1 MDWGDDVSAA
11 IEQGRVHDQLFPLSV
26 EVDDVVDPVI
36 VEELR
41 GRGHN
46 ITRESFLSNLY
57 PIFEEASVSLLKSE
71 TRELIPVGGLG
82 LQ

>member
-26 EVDDVVDPVI
+26 EVDDVIDPVI

-46 ITRESFLSNLY
+46 ITCKSFLRTSF
-57 PIFEEASVSLLKSE
+57 PSFVSLLKFKRWRL
-71 TRELIPVGGLG
+71 TLKGA
-82 LQ
+82 

>member
-1 MDWGDDVSAA
+1 MDWGDDVSTA

-26 EVDDVVDPVI
+26 EVDDVIDPVI

-46 ITRESFLSNLY
+46 VTCQSFSYFSQYLS
-57 PIFEEASVSLLKSE
+57 
-71 TRELIPVGGLG
+71 TG
-82 LQ
+82 

>member
-11 IEQGRVHDQLFPLSV
+11 IEQGRVHDQLFPLEV
-26 EVDDVVDPVI
+26 EVDDVIDPVV

-46 ITRESFLSNLY
+46 VTRKSFFPTHFLSSMQ
-57 PIFEEASVSLLKSE
+57 FSVSLSNSVRPRLFLK
-71 TRELIPVGGLG
+71 RK
-82 LQ
+82 

>member
-11 IEQGRVHDQLFPLSV
+11 IEQGRVHDQLFPLEV
-26 EVDDVVDPVI
+26 EVDDVIDPVV

-46 ITRESFLSNLY
+46 VTRKSFLLTSSL
-57 PIFEEASVSLLKSE
+57 PSKEPFVSLLNSARPRLFLK
-71 TRELIPVGGLG
+71 GK
-82 LQ
+82 